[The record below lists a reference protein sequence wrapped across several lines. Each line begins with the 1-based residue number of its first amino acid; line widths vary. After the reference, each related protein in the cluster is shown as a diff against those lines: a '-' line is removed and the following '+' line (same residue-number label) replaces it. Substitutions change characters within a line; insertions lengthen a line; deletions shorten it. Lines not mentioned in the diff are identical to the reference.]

1 MNEEELNEETMDED
15 DDDANEVV
23 DEDEEYGEYDD
34 EESVRE
40 LVVPGEIIAEGDFR
54 SGEGTFKDGKKVIAN
69 VLGLVNVKEK
79 KISIIP
85 LRGRYIPKEGD
96 IVIGLV
102 VDSTPRSWKV
112 DVNSPWFSTL
122 PINNAINR
130 RYSNRN
136 ENQTSLFK
144 QGDYILARVVSFDR
158 IMGPTLSILERG
170 LGKLRK
176 GRVINIAPSKIPR
189 FIGRKQSMIEMIEK
203 ETDSQIEIGQ
213 NGSIWISSKTIQNED
228 LVEEIAKMI
237 SRESHTSG
245 LTDRV
250 REFIRS
256 ENGKR
261 GNKNGK

>member
-1 MNEEELNEETMDED
+1 MSILYKERD
-15 DDDANEVV
+15 
-23 DEDEEYGEYDD
+23 
-34 EESVRE
+34 
-40 LVVPGEIIAEGDFR
+40 LVVPGEVIAEGDFR

-79 KISIIP
+79 RISIIP
-85 LRGRYIPKEGD
+85 LQGRYNPKEGD

-102 VDSTPRSWKV
+102 IDSTPRSWKV
-112 DVNSPWFSTL
+112 DIMSPWNSIL

-130 RYSNRN
+130 RYSNRD
-136 ENQTSLFK
+136 ENQTALFSA
-144 QGDYILARVVSFDR
+144 GDYILARVVSFDR
-158 IMGPTLSILERG
+158 VMGPALSILERG

-203 ETDSQIEIGQ
+203 ETNSEIEIGQ
-213 NGSIWISSKTIQNED
+213 NGLIWISSKTYQDEN

-237 SRESHTSG
+237 SKESHTSG

-250 REFIRS
+250 REYIHS
-256 ENGKR
+256 ENENR